1 MRWAV
6 DEFVLVVAVHAL
18 GESIIV
24 GIAHG
29 PDRRYCTEFGE
40 PFAVA
45 DRGELTARIAVAAQ
59 PGQPCAAT
67 EAGHLDGVEHYLGAH
82 VRRDAPAH
90 DHPRVSV
97 GDEADVAHSRPGRDV
112 GEVGDPQLV
121 RLSRSEIPPNQIG
134 VPIRPGR
141 CSGGTHLLPSPH
153 TSDLLGTHQPR
164 DLVTADIDARSSGC
178 FPQLPHP
185 IYLVILLPQPP

>member
-1 MRWAV
+1 MQPPVIVPVHPRQCRQFQVVDAAPWTRMRWAV

-45 DRGELTARIAVAAQ
+45 DRGELTARIAVAAK

-67 EAGHLDGVEHYLGAH
+67 EAGHLDGVGPNLGQQTGRA
-82 VRRDAPAH
+82 AGGE
-90 DHPRVSV
+90 RV
-97 GDEADVAHSRPGRDV
+97 GWYG
-112 GEVGDPQLV
+112 
-121 RLSRSEIPPNQIG
+121 
-134 VPIRPGR
+134 
-141 CSGGTHLLPSPH
+141 
-153 TSDLLGTHQPR
+153 
-164 DLVTADIDARSSGC
+164 
-178 FPQLPHP
+178 
-185 IYLVILLPQPP
+185 

>member
-1 MRWAV
+1 MQPPVIVPVHPRQCRQFQVVDAAPWTRMRWAV

-45 DRGELTARIAVAAQ
+45 DRGELTTRIAVAAQ

-67 EAGHLDGVEHYLGAH
+67 EAGD
-82 VRRDAPAH
+82 RK
-90 DHPRVSV
+90 ST
-97 GDEADVAHSRPGRDV
+97 
-112 GEVGDPQLV
+112 
-121 RLSRSEIPPNQIG
+121 RLN
-134 VPIRPGR
+134 
-141 CSGGTHLLPSPH
+141 
-153 TSDLLGTHQPR
+153 
-164 DLVTADIDARSSGC
+164 SS
-178 FPQLPHP
+178 H
-185 IYLVILLPQPP
+185 